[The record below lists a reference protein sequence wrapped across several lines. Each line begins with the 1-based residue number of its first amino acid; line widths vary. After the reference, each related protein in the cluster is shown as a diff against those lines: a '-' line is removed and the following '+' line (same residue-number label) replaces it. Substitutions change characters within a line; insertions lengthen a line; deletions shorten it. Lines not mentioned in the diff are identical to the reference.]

1 MGIGQIMEPAAAWDR
16 PCEFQLANWTVE
28 EPVAD
33 LPLPVEYASIDIPGD
48 CGIQAYEYDVQQLL
62 VEYYSAASRRISTS
76 DARNVVNQVLDDFKA
91 EMDMMEQK
99 MHRYP
104 TCLGAVDKSYTVPR
118 IVAIG
123 PYHHG
128 LEHLKQAE
136 KVKHVAACHCIGDV
150 QLLEEMYEEF
160 VPEADKAR
168 RFYDKDVIE
177 GISYDDFRHMMFFDA
192 CFLVQYMAMR
202 TSFTRRD
209 IIDGS
214 LQRFMRPN
222 RSDIFHDVMLLE
234 NQLPWTVVDKVLS
247 FMADHDP
254 DGPSI
259 PKKFVYRLRY
269 CMKPDDH
276 REPPEEEDSFNW
288 DDEYTPPHL
297 LGLLHY
303 YIVGRRSNIDKE
315 EDEEPKNL
323 SFFVS
328 AMDLAEIGITLK
340 ANKTMKLLDM
350 HLNQKG
356 AVFTE
361 LSLAPL
367 SLDRDRASH
376 LVSMAAFE
384 LCTIESFGAK
394 SARDEDSAVCS
405 YVMLLANLV
414 YREEDVQELRERG
427 LLQRGGLT
435 NSEALAF
442 FTSVQGLRFGPCYTR
457 IMKQIKNYRDN
468 SRMKTKLHAFVY
480 YHKKTIAAVVTGI
493 GAVGGII
500 GTLLSIKKSI

>member
-1 MGIGQIMEPAAAWDR
+1 
-16 PCEFQLANWTVE
+16 
-28 EPVAD
+28 
-33 LPLPVEYASIDIPGD
+33 
-48 CGIQAYEYDVQQLL
+48 
-62 VEYYSAASRRISTS
+62 
-76 DARNVVNQVLDDFKA
+76 
-91 EMDMMEQK
+91 MDMMKQK

-150 QLLEEMYEEF
+150 QLLEEMYEKF
-160 VPEADKAR
+160 VSVADDAR

-192 CFLVQYMAMR
+192 CFLN
-202 TSFTRRD
+202 TRE
-209 IIDGS
+209 
-214 LQRFMRPN
+214 LTN
-222 RSDIFHDVMLLE
+222 IFHDVMLLE
-234 NQLPWTVVDKVLS
+234 NQLPWKVVEKVLS
-247 FMADHDP
+247 FMAEDDP

-259 PKKFVYRLRY
+259 PKRFVYKLRY
-269 CMKPDDH
+269 CMQPDDH
-276 REPPEEEDSFNW
+276 RERPEEEESFNW
-288 DDEYTPPHL
+288 DDEYRPPHL

-303 YIVGRRSNIDKE
+303 YIVGRRSYIDKE
-315 EDEEPKNL
+315 KDEEPKNL

-340 ANKTMKLLDM
+340 ANKTMQLLDM

-356 AVFTE
+356 DVFIE

-367 SLDRDRASH
+367 SLDRHRASH

-384 LCTIESFGAK
+384 LCTIESFGAR

-427 LLQRGGLT
+427 LLQRGGGLT

-468 SRMKTKLHAFVY
+468 SRMKTKLHAFVH